1 MSKKQEAVWLY
12 YAIEELGEN
21 YMVMYQDEYD
31 AFLNV
36 FEWYLNKH
44 PLKDDDSTI
53 IKLYASLLRCSNTN
67 IHLRLT
73 VDGNDVLVK
82 QILREYIDEH

>member
-1 MSKKQEAVWLY
+1 MNKKQEAIWLY

-21 YMVMYQDEYD
+21 YMVIYQNEYD
-31 AFLNV
+31 ALLNI

-53 IKLYASLLRCSNTN
+53 IKLYTSLLRCTNT

-73 VDGNDVLVK
+73 VDGNDVLIK
-82 QILREYIDEH
+82 QILREYIDEA